1 MKAWPAVPLLAWGGA
16 ARAAELAP
24 PGLGGAGVAQMLLG
38 LGLVLALILG
48 AAWLLRRFAPLRGI
62 GGEVIRLR
70 GGLALGA
77 RERLVL
83 VEVDNVRLLVG
94 VAPGRVQTLYVF
106 PPRDGFREAG
116 HGQD

>member
-1 MKAWPAVPLLAWGGA
+1 MNPWPVALPLVWGGVVQ
-16 ARAAELAP
+16 AAEQVP
-24 PGLGGAGVAQMLLG
+24 MGLSGAGVAQMLLG
-38 LGLVLALILG
+38 LVLVLGLILG
-48 AAWLLRRFAPLRGI
+48 AAWLLRRLAPQRGM

-83 VEVDNVRLLVG
+83 VEVDKVRLLVG

-106 PPRDGFREAG
+106 PPRKPVGEVGDE
-116 HGQD
+116 QD